1 MIGMELV
8 YLYLMGFAS
17 GWAILY
23 FIVKWRYAD
32 RLKNSGNL
40 SFYPFFIMLR
50 SNRIIKYLDKLSSS
64 NRLFWKVLSNLGLA
78 VSIGLSFFAVYFLVD
93 NLKTYIFIPEQVG
106 VGNIVIPLVIG
117 VTIRLDH
124 LPYMLIAFAVVLVT
138 HEGMHGIIARLEK
151 IKLKSTGV
159 FLAFIIPGGFVE
171 PDEEDFKNASTISKM
186 RVAAAGSFANL
197 VVGMLVLLLMLIIFL
212 PTVMGVVVLET
223 SGERD
228 GPQLNEVIYTVN
240 GVMVN
245 HETLYQ
251 NITLTDILVVETNR
265 GNYTYKIKE
274 SATIPIAW
282 ILRSLGVVRIDY
294 YRPTIFSLGDPDIEY
309 SLYRALWWIQLIS
322 FGVAIFNM
330 LPIKI
335 LDGHLLYMSL
345 IQSRV
350 KNEKRLKVI
359 DNIFT
364 AICTTLLVS
373 NIAFT
378 YKTFGFF
385 QI

>member
-1 MIGMELV
+1 MELV
-8 YLYLMGFAS
+8 YLYLLGFAS
-17 GWAILY
+17 TWAILY
-23 FIVKWRYAD
+23 LIIKWRYTD
-32 RLKNSGNL
+32 RLKNSSNI
-40 SFYPFFIMLR
+40 SFYPFFIMLK
-50 SNRIIKYLDKLSSS
+50 STKIIKYLDRLSSS

-93 NLKTYIFIPEQVG
+93 NLKTYIFMPEQVDI
-106 VGNIVIPLVIG
+106 GNIVIPLVIG
-117 VTIRLDH
+117 VTIRFDH
-124 LPYMLIAFAVVLVT
+124 LPYMLIAFAIVLIT
-138 HEGMHGIIARLEK
+138 HEGMHGIVARLEK

-197 VVGMLVLLLMLIIFL
+197 VTGMLVLLMMLVIFL
-212 PTVMGVVVLET
+212 PTITGVVVLET
-223 SGERD
+223 SGDRD
-228 GPQLNEVIYTVN
+228 GPQVNEVIYTVN
-240 GVMVN
+240 GVTVN
-245 HETLYQ
+245 PDTLYQ
-251 NITLTDILVVETNR
+251 NITLTDILFVETNK

-274 SATIPIAW
+274 SVTIPIAW
-282 ILRSLGVVRIDY
+282 VLRSLGVVRIDY
-294 YRPTIFSLGDPDIEY
+294 YRPTIFGLGDPDIDY

-345 IQSRV
+345 IQSKM
-350 KNEKRLKVI
+350 KNEKRLKII
-359 DNIFT
+359 DNLFT
-364 AICTTLLVS
+364 AICTVLLIS

-378 YKTFGFF
+378 YRTFGFF
-385 QI
+385 QL

>member
-1 MIGMELV
+1 M
-8 YLYLMGFAS
+8 
-17 GWAILY
+17 
-23 FIVKWRYAD
+23 
-32 RLKNSGNL
+32 LK
-40 SFYPFFIMLR
+40 
-50 SNRIIKYLDKLSSS
+50 SNRIIKYLDKLSSL

-93 NLKTYIFIPEQVG
+93 NLKTYIFVPEQVG
-106 VGNIVIPLVIG
+106 VENIVIPLLIG
-117 VTIRLDH
+117 VTIRFDH
-124 LPYMLIAFAVVLVT
+124 LPYMLVAFAIVLVT
-138 HEGMHGIIARLEK
+138 HEGMHGVIARLEK

-197 VVGMLVLLLMLIIFL
+197 VVGMLILLLTLIIFL
-212 PTVMGVVVLET
+212 PTIMGVVVLET
-223 SGERD
+223 SGVRD
-228 GPQLNEVIYTVN
+228 GPRLNEVIYTVN

-245 HETLYQ
+245 PETLYQ
-251 NITLTDILVVETNR
+251 NITLTDILVIETNR

-274 SATIPIAW
+274 PVTMPIAW
-282 ILRSLGVVRIDY
+282 VLRSLGVVRIDY

-322 FGVAIFNM
+322 LGVAIFNM
-330 LPIKI
+330 LPIKV

-359 DNIFT
+359 DNLFT

-378 YKTFGFF
+378 YRTFGFF

>member
-1 MIGMELV
+1 MELV
-8 YLYLMGFAS
+8 YLYLLGFAS
-17 GWAILY
+17 TWAILY
-23 FIVKWRYAD
+23 LIFKWRYTD
-32 RLKNSGNL
+32 RLRNSSNI
-40 SFYPFFIMLR
+40 SFYPFFIMLK
-50 SNRIIKYLDKLSSS
+50 STKIIKYLDRLSSS

-93 NLKTYIFIPEQVG
+93 NLKTYIFMPEQVG
-106 VGNIVIPLVIG
+106 MGNIVIPLVIG
-117 VTIRLDH
+117 VTIRFDH
-124 LPYMLIAFAVVLVT
+124 LPYMLIAFAIVLIT
-138 HEGMHGIIARLEK
+138 HEGMHGIVARLEK

-197 VVGMLVLLLMLIIFL
+197 VTGMLVLLMMLVIFL
-212 PTVMGVVVLET
+212 PTITGVVVLET
-223 SGERD
+223 SGDQD

-240 GVMVN
+240 GVTVN
-245 HETLYQ
+245 PDTLYQ
-251 NITLTDILVVETNR
+251 NITLTDILFVETNK

-274 SATIPIAW
+274 SVTIPIAW
-282 ILRSLGVVRIDY
+282 VLRSLGVVRIDY
-294 YRPTIFSLGDPDIEY
+294 YRPTIFGLGDPDIDY

-345 IQSRV
+345 IQSKV
-350 KNEKRLKVI
+350 KNEKRLKVV
-359 DNIFT
+359 DNLFT
-364 AICTTLLVS
+364 AICTVLLVS

-385 QI
+385 QL